1 MAVGETEEERQ
12 KANLSLTKRKVN
24 RVYKE
29 PN

>member
-12 KANLSLTKRKVN
+12 KANISLTKRKV
-24 RVYKE
+24 VYMYRE